1 MLRKIRVR
9 TNCSN
14 YCPIFFFV
22 LVFNLFNVIKVSELR
37 TKLLNPTKYPQSHR
51 TPTSRIPII
60 IVKLAFFSLFQVC
73 QWSMSCNRFKG
84 KSYNVDYVVM
94 FETHFQIKLNLLCF
108 EKYAY
113 FFQFLIFF
121 FFLIQFFSPFFLFWT
136 RRTLIDI
143 TCFS

>member
-84 KSYNVDYVVM
+84 KSYNVDYVVI
-94 FETHFQIKLNLLCF
+94 FETYFHKSTMPWKVWLLF
-108 EKYAY
+108 SFRVFY
-113 FFQFLIFF
+113 FHHHF
-121 FFLIQFFSPFFLFWT
+121 FFLSFFNSNYLVQ
-136 RRTLIDI
+136 
-143 TCFS
+143 

>member
-37 TKLLNPTKYPQSHR
+37 TKLLNPNKISTLTHR

-60 IVKLAFFSLFQVC
+60 IVKLAFF
-73 QWSMSCNRFKG
+73 
-84 KSYNVDYVVM
+84 
-94 FETHFQIKLNLLCF
+94 LCF
-108 EKYAY
+108 KFANDPCLATDSKVSRIMWITWLCLK
-113 FFQFLIFF
+113 LIF
-121 FFLIQFFSPFFLFWT
+121 I
-136 RRTLIDI
+136 
-143 TCFS
+143 

>member
-94 FETHFQIKLNLLCF
+94 FETHFHISLNLLCF
-108 EKYAY
+108 EKYGY
-113 FFQFLIFF
+113 FFNFWYLS
-121 FFLIQFFSPFFLFWT
+121 FFSHPVFFPFFLFWT

>member
-94 FETHFQIKLNLLCF
+94 FETHFQIKLKLALKSMVIIF
-108 EKYAY
+108 K
-113 FFQFLIFF
+113 FLISIFFLSSFFPLFF
-121 FFLIQFFSPFFLFWT
+121 FFEREERWLI
-136 RRTLIDI
+136 
-143 TCFS
+143 